1 MELEIWFQVLVITGW
16 STHFQKL
23 KEIQIYKNSL
33 NWLPFPKKEQQRKEG
48 DHKYYKR
55 EKMRGLEK
63 IEHTVK
69 YYI

>member
-48 DHKYYKR
+48 DQKYYKR